1 MSTKTM
7 FRFKAIARGITVS
20 TLAVLGGVTISQKM
34 SPMPILNK
42 LEASETQKI
51 SRKNIEDED
60 GAIFLS
66 MLSVLNRQTLSNK
79 WDNNWDKRD
88 PDNIVKPLK
97 DNATEEDINKRI
109 DEVKAA
115 HPKAKRTI
123 ILVRHGNAIFYIFLE
138 FFDQRFLLGQYNLH
152 AIQDADRQ
160 LTDLGREQASITGN
174 RLSELVKHYRSKTA
188 KDDNGNQSP
197 LTLNVVK
204 STMTRATQT
213 ADIILKHFPEVQEH
227 QSCDL
232 IREGAPCPPVILQ

>member
-1 MSTKTM
+1 M
-7 FRFKAIARGITVS
+7 
-20 TLAVLGGVTISQKM
+20 
-34 SPMPILNK
+34 
-42 LEASETQKI
+42 
-51 SRKNIEDED
+51 
-60 GAIFLS
+60 
-66 MLSVLNRQTLSNK
+66 
-79 WDNNWDKRD
+79 
-88 PDNIVKPLK
+88 
-97 DNATEEDINKRI
+97 
-109 DEVKAA
+109 
-115 HPKAKRTI
+115 
-123 ILVRHGNAIFYIFLE
+123 
-138 FFDQRFLLGQYNLH
+138 H

-232 IREGAPCPPVILQ
+232 IREGAPCPPVNLQE

>member
-7 FRFKAIARGITVS
+7 FKFRAIARGITVS
-20 TLAVLGGVTISQKM
+20 TLAVLGGVTITQKM
-34 SPMPILNK
+34 SPSHIFNK
-42 LEASETQKI
+42 LEASENQKI

-123 ILVRHGNAIFYIFLE
+123 ILVRHGTSFYI
-138 FFDQRFLLGQYNLH
+138 
-152 AIQDADRQ
+152 
-160 LTDLGREQASITGN
+160 
-174 RLSELVKHYRSKTA
+174 
-188 KDDNGNQSP
+188 
-197 LTLNVVK
+197 LN
-204 STMTRATQT
+204 
-213 ADIILKHFPEVQEH
+213 P
-227 QSCDL
+227 L
-232 IREGAPCPPVILQ
+232 IRDFHIFENI